1 MGSLAVNGCF
11 ITFKIR
17 SDQSLSCFLSN
28 GIVAERAQPNTRS
41 NTNEAVL
48 GLAALEKRQQN
59 PVSMEIDAIL
69 CYQS

>member
-11 ITFKIR
+11 ITFKTK

-28 GIVAERAQPNTRS
+28 GFVAERAQPNTRS
-41 NTNEAVL
+41 ITNEAVL
-48 GLAALEKRQQN
+48 GLAALEKRQRN
-59 PVSMEIDAIL
+59 PVSMEIEAIL